1 MKQLIVVSQE
11 TVDGVIES
19 LEKVGFVYD
28 DWYPEPY
35 DATWKFLKIDD
46 RGVVERHN
54 HMCGVTAD
62 HIYSD
67 SYAIAHADQ
76 LEGARERE
84 PKATPSLIKKA
95 EEVLAMGEALLND
108 IKAISEG
115 I

>member
-11 TVDGVIES
+11 TVDKVIES

-28 DWYPEPY
+28 DWRNGDYS
-35 DATWKFLKIDD
+35 DGMKFLLIT
-46 RGVVERHN
+46 GGGAVERHN
-54 HMCGVTAD
+54 HLCGVTAD

-76 LEGARERE
+76 HEGARE